1 MILLLPLVHPP
12 YNRHGH
18 QPVLLIHLLHF
29 EQRPVR
35 MPDQTRRGHLGPTK
49 LERGR
54 RGDLQDV
61 RLEAVIDV
69 EDDHVVEFDT
79 VRRWDGGRNR
89 GGRVRPMMG
98 ELVELVELVPFCWVS
113 LSLSLLVVLHG
124 FLLLLHSCTSL
135 QPRQRPR

>member
-1 MILLLPLVHPP
+1 MIVLLPLVHPP
-12 YNRHGH
+12 YKRHGH
-18 QPVLLIHLLHF
+18 QPVLLIHLLHS

-98 ELVELVELVPFCWVS
+98 ELVELVELVES
-113 LSLSLLVVLHG
+113 VVG
-124 FLLLLHSCTSL
+124 DDE
-135 QPRQRPR
+135 QPIANIASAPIAARYFFIL